1 MNRSDIGLCSVIRC
15 RSLQRPVLL
24 QADPSAWDISDG
36 GKINF
41 FISCKYMNKIIVL
54 GGKDKDEW

>member
-1 MNRSDIGLCSVIRC
+1 MGLCSVIRC